1 METLQQTTYHTERET
16 LQRVCIIFI
25 DKNQLLPLTVNVI
38 ATVLFSLTA
47 DVAAME
53 ASAGLV
59 AGSHNRNELVVIHN
73 HEEVT
78 DDVV

>member
-16 LQRVCIIFI
+16 QKGFI
-25 DKNQLLPLTVNVI
+25 DKNQLLPLTLNVL
-38 ATVLFSLTA
+38 ATVLLSLTA
-47 DVAAME
+47 DFTAME

-73 HEEVT
+73 HEEVKYILS
-78 DDVV
+78 D